1 MSELVFLFISA
12 LTLISAVFVVV
23 NTTTTTTTTYSSR
36 VLLEFLLRPSSHRA
50 RKTEEVKYELLWGGL
65 VLRKFINPKHNLDE
79 KRIGTRRRERIFQ
92 LFLHSI
98 THALVVVAN
107 VLQNTPLLI
116 NNVCTRPNA
125 HGNLGFGLSFAQ
137 IVLV

>member
-1 MSELVFLFISA
+1 MNYGVFGVAKI
-12 LTLISAVFVVV
+12 
-23 NTTTTTTTTYSSR
+23 Y
-36 VLLEFLLRPSSHRA
+36 
-50 RKTEEVKYELLWGGL
+50 
-65 VLRKFINPKHNLDE
+65 NPKHNLDE

-98 THALVVVAN
+98 THTLVVVAN

-116 NNVCTRPNA
+116 NNVCTRPNV

>member
-1 MSELVFLFISA
+1 M
-12 LTLISAVFVVV
+12 
-23 NTTTTTTTTYSSR
+23 
-36 VLLEFLLRPSSHRA
+36 
-50 RKTEEVKYELLWGGL
+50 GGL
-65 VLRKFINPKHNLDE
+65 VLRKFINPKHNLMDE
-79 KRIGTRRRERIFQ
+79 KRIGTDDVNDERMIFQ

-98 THALVVVAN
+98 THTHTHVVVVVVAN

-116 NNVCTRPNA
+116 NNVCTRPNV